1 MADKIDSPIAV
12 NDAVSRVLGL
22 ATELSNIT
30 WEAHH
35 TDPGCPEPVKLDIPP
50 IQQQLHAAVAGLGL
64 GGPDVVATVGGT
76 AAESEPDL
84 AQSCRKIGL
93 DLLLRLERIEKA
105 VGESQDSVLY
115 LDTSKLCALW
125 SFDDVKALRQRLGD
139 LLLQWQPSAL
149 DSSRLKLSTL
159 TLRNDMEE
167 AKEIE
172 PPSQSD
178 PPPAQKTK
186 SAKDLFSKPTPSSRR
201 PRVPLNILYDFI
213 LEGLAYK
220 SMHDREQEITKAH
233 FQTLNWIF
241 EDQLEDASRLQVS
254 RALSSWL
261 RTDDLGPIY
270 WITGKPG
277 SGKSTLTQFLFHH
290 PIATALLKK
299 WAGGVTPIKAGF
311 FFWTSGSKDQRSQAG
326 LLRSLLYQLLSE
338 NLELVPKT
346 FPDLWAKLL
355 NTTTKE
361 RIMMVLD
368 WPVED
373 LMNAFHAL
381 LKVAMEQKI
390 KMCLFIDGLDEF
402 EGNHQTIIDFFK
414 EISSGP
420 NGKSLKLCLS
430 SRPWAVFEQAFET
443 AVPNLKLQ
451 DVSVGDMYSYA
462 LEKLNSQRSTRE
474 ALAKM
479 DRGGVQFVNDMVQRA
494 DGVFLWIRLAVNRL
508 HENFDNHSDPSKL
521 NDILH
526 SLPTELDAL
535 FTKFVFEDQTASQ
548 VAETAAMFEL
558 IRAREIVASF
568 LHDESSNSLTSWEL
582 IFALDDS
589 DDGKALELE
598 VEQVF
603 YEDIRSRCKALAN
616 RINRRF
622 SGLLVLHERRRGG
635 NLRTTKEAA
644 LAERRVTYVHRTVRD
659 WLMEGDGV
667 QARLVRQRPSHFDP
681 HLRLLRSYVL
691 RLKQPVDEIEKHRR
705 LDDWWPEIALAMT
718 HARYIRND
726 PSGLQRPFVNEM
738 EKTLSWYWQAKP
750 DDAFDHWARNAFGP
764 YEIRAKAAP
773 IWQPFL
779 CLATK
784 FGLTRY
790 VCEEV
795 AARTQKAGE
804 PFTDEEILEMDKA
817 TPLLTHA
824 VEFLCSRNKTIYPV
838 SDPEMIKGLLG
849 LLGTSSPVNRGPN
862 HVYQDFMT
870 GKPNT
875 PWLATLRGLRDARRR
890 AWIDYYDVDPQ
901 GTARWVEIVRL
912 FIEDGG
918 ADVDAVILRDAW
930 DPEITA
936 IGVLEL
942 LDETYGAVEVRRLRE
957 DMMARIAQVHGNGVA
972 KQS

>member
-1 MADKIDSPIAV
+1 MADKIDSSTAV
-12 NDAVSRVLGL
+12 NDAVSKVLGL

-35 TDPGCPEPVKLDIPP
+35 TDPGCPEPVKLDFPP
-50 IQQQLHAAVAGLGL
+50 IQQQLRAAVAGLGS
-64 GGPDVVATVGGT
+64 PDVVVPVGG
-76 AAESEPDL
+76 APAESEPDL
-84 AQSCRKIGL
+84 AHSCRKIGL

-105 VGESQDSVLY
+105 VGESQDSILH
-115 LDTSKLCALW
+115 LETSKLCALW

-139 LLLQWQPSAL
+139 LLSQWQPSAL

-159 TLRNDMEE
+159 SLGNDIEE
-167 AKEIE
+167 TKDIE
-172 PPSQSD
+172 LPSQSE
-178 PPPAQKTK
+178 PAPAQKTK

-241 EDQLEDASRLQVS
+241 EDQTEDASRLQVS
-254 RALSSWL
+254 RALTSWL
-261 RTDDLGPIY
+261 RTGDLGPIY

-299 WAGGVTPIKAGF
+299 WAGGDAPIKAGF

-338 NLELVPKT
+338 NLELIPKT

-355 NTTTKE
+355 TTTTKE

-381 LKVAMEQKI
+381 LKVAIEQKTKI
-390 KMCLFIDGLDEF
+390 CLFIDGLDEF

-451 DVSVGDMYSYA
+451 DVSVGDMFSYA
-462 LEKLNSQRSTRE
+462 LEKLNSQSATRE
-474 ALAKM
+474 ALAKL
-479 DRGGVQFVNDMVQRA
+479 DGGGVHFVNDMVQRA

-508 HENFDNHSDPSKL
+508 HENFDNHSDPDKL
-521 NDILH
+521 NAILH
-526 SLPTELDAL
+526 SLPTDLDAL

-548 VAETAAMFEL
+548 IAETAALFEL
-558 IRAREIVASF
+558 IRAREIVAGF

-603 YEDIRSRCKALAN
+603 YEDIKSRCKALAN

-667 QARLVRQRPSHFDP
+667 QARLVGQRPSHFDP

-795 AARTQKAGE
+795 AVRTQQAGE
-804 PFTDEEILEMDKA
+804 PFTDEEMLEMDKA

-849 LLGTSSPVNRGPN
+849 LLKTSSPVNRGPD
-862 HVYQDFMT
+862 HVYQDFIT
-870 GKPNT
+870 GKPST

-890 AWIDYYDVDPQ
+890 GWIDYYDVDPQ
-901 GTARWVEIVRL
+901 GTARWTEIVRL
-912 FIEDGG
+912 FFEDGG
-918 ADVDAVILRDAW
+918 ADVNAVILRDAW

-957 DMMARIAQVHGNGVA
+957 DMMARITQVQGNGVA